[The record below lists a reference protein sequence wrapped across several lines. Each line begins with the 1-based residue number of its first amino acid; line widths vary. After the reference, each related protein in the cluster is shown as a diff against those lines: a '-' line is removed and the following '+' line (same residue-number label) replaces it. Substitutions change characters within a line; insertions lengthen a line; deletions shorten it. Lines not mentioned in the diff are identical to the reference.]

1 MKQEN
6 QIWRAI
12 RQRKVQA
19 FHRLYFHLY
28 DNLFH
33 YGLQQLKDRSQTCI
47 CINEVFAE
55 LWEKALSLPPVENVE
70 GYVFIIFKR
79 KIFHYLKKKRLLIA
93 LPDNDMEALMERDS
107 SYEDMIILMQSEE
120 EAKIKISQAL
130 RKLTARQKQ
139 IIRLRYYHDL
149 SINTIA
155 QRLAISHRTV
165 YNTLQNA
172 IVTLRKELKS

>member
-6 QIWRAI
+6 QIWGAI

-19 FHRLYFHLY
+19 FRKLYFRLY

-33 YGLQQLKDRSQTCI
+33 YGLQQLKDRSQTCT
-47 CINEVFAE
+47 CINEVFTE
-55 LWEKALSLPPVENVE
+55 LWEKAYSLPPVDNVE

-79 KIFHYLKKKRLLIA
+79 KIFHHLKQKRLIIA
-93 LPDNDMEALMERDS
+93 LPDNDMEALMEGDC
-107 SYEDMIILMQSEE
+107 SYEEMIILMQTEE
-120 EAKIKISQAL
+120 EAKTKVSRAL
-130 RKLTARQKQ
+130 GKLTSRQIE

-149 SINTIA
+149 SISKIA
-155 QRLAISHRTV
+155 QKLAISHRTV